1 MPCKVRAIIEG
12 KSEKKQMTP
21 LLLDKIVNKKPY
33 WNPGR
38 RIKVHGTLKNLKDSS
53 GTLNYLKKV
62 SLIKILIHCNDA

>member
-1 MPCKVRAIIEG
+1 
-12 KSEKKQMTP
+12 MTP
-21 LLLDKIVNKKPY
+21 LLPEKIVNKRPY

-62 SLIKILIHCNDA
+62 SLIKILIHCNDT